1 MEMRNRRAVLMEFD
15 LSKPQCYWFKKI
27 SEIPRGSRN
36 EKAVS
41 DFVVKFAEE
50 RNLKVKQDA
59 AWNVI
64 VDKPGSPGHEYDPV
78 LILQAHMDMVCEK
91 TSDSDHDFE
100 KDPLDLYVEKGWL
113 HARGTTLGGDDGN
126 GVAYM
131 LAVLDD
137 DTLVHPPLECM
148 FTTAEEIGLVGAQ
161 KLVPED
167 LHGDRLISLDGGGE
181 HVTGLSSSGAATIHM
196 SYEMKMEPASD
207 PAYELYVYG
216 LKGGHSAA
224 MIDRERANALKLAAR
239 ILEEAEGRGISLHL
253 VSLDG
258 GRKDNAIT
266 RESRILFTSSASYAE
281 LESSVK
287 QSAAGIHE
295 ELQYSDEGFAAEL
308 KQKDSVS
315 EQADGDSSAE
325 LLDFLYLIPDGFQ
338 HKSMAIPGL
347 TLTSLNLGIL
357 YTDGN
362 KAEMQILA
370 RSAIDSAL
378 DHMIGQVKKLS
389 QYMGVQAQILGRY
402 KGWNYKEDS
411 DLRKKFAMVLEKHG
425 EKLECHA
432 SHGGLECGIFSGMR
446 PGIDIITFGPICLDV
461 HSPEERLDLA
471 SFDRS
476 YEMLRE
482 MITACAEQE
491 SN

>member
-1 MEMRNRRAVLMEFD
+1 MDFD
-15 LSKPQCYWFKKI
+15 VSKPQCCWFKKI

-50 RNLKVKQDA
+50 RHLAVKQDA
-59 AWNVI
+59 AWNVM
-64 VDKPGSPGHEYDPV
+64 VDKPGSPGHEHDPV
-78 LILQAHMDMVCEK
+78 LILQAHLDMVCEK
-91 TSDSDHDFE
+91 TSDSDHDFG
-100 KDPLDLYVEKGWL
+100 KDPLDLYAENGWL

-137 DTLVHPPLECM
+137 DSFVHPPLECI

-161 KLVPED
+161 RMVPED

-196 SYEMKMEPASD
+196 TYGMKMEPASD
-207 PAYELYVYG
+207 PAYELHVYG
-216 LKGGHSAA
+216 LKGGHSAGV
-224 MIDRERANALKLAAR
+224 IDQERANALKLAVR
-239 ILEEAEGRGISLHL
+239 ILEEAEERGIALHL
-253 VSLDG
+253 VGLDG

-266 RESRILFTSSASYAE
+266 RESRIRFTSDASRKE
-281 LESSVK
+281 LEDSVSK
-287 QSAAGIHE
+287 SAEGIHE
-295 ELQYSDEGFAAEL
+295 ELKYSDEGFAASL
-308 KQKDSVS
+308 TQAAPAG
-315 EQADGDSSAE
+315 EQADAE
-325 LLDFLYLIPDGFQ
+325 STANLLDFLYLVPDGFQ

-357 YTDGN
+357 FTDGN
-362 KAEMQILA
+362 QVEMQILA

-378 DHMIGQVKKLS
+378 DHLISQVKKLS
-389 QYMGVQAQILGRY
+389 QHMGVQVKILGRY
-402 KGWNYKEDS
+402 QGWNYKKDS

-432 SHGGLECGIFSGMR
+432 GHGGLECGIFSGMK

-482 MITACAEQE
+482 MIAACAEQE
-491 SN
+491 DN